1 MFARLLTLLVALLVA
16 GGVAAQA
23 VRKIPADAPKGR
35 LTALQIPLVTID
47 GKEFRLAPGARIF
60 NANNLSV
67 TPNLVPAGTP
77 VRYELDAQG
86 MIRTVWIVD
95 AVPGVERSG
104 PQR

>member
-35 LTALQIPLVTID
+35 LTARQLPLVTID

>member
-1 MFARLLTLLVALLVA
+1 MYARLLTLLVALLVA
-16 GGVAAQA
+16 GSVAAQA

-35 LTALQIPLVTID
+35 LTALQLPLVTID
-47 GKEFRLAPGARIF
+47 GKQFRMAPGARIF
-60 NANNLSV
+60 NANNLTV

-86 MIRTVWIVD
+86 LIRTVWIVD
-95 AVPGVERSG
+95 AGRGAERTG